1 MIIFPENERF
11 AFFWP
16 EPVGE
21 GQKTAKPT
29 FEGKIITQIMMNQVL
44 NPDYDT
50 MNRKNNFIYLEIEL
64 KHGR

>member
-1 MIIFPENERF
+1 
-11 AFFWP
+11 
-16 EPVGE
+16 
-21 GQKTAKPT
+21 
-29 FEGKIITQIMMNQVL
+29 MMNQVL